1 MPTLRNVAK
10 ERLKKGELA
19 LGLNISRFRT
29 VEAGRVAATCGYDWA
44 FIDMEHTAMD
54 LDTAAQLSIACQD
67 AGITPIARVAGYEH
81 WHATKLLDAG
91 CMGIIFP
98 HVDTPELTERLV
110 KQCKYPPRGHR
121 SVAGAMAQMNF
132 QAMPLGESTK
142 IVNDETMIVVMVESP
157 LGVKNVDAIAA
168 VPGLDSILIGT
179 NDLCMELGIPGQLG
193 HPDIK
198 AAYRKVIAACRKN
211 GIYGGLGGVYDDVLA
226 KEYIEMGMRFIIAGS
241 DLSLMMQGAGNRA
254 KFLRAIPT

>member
-1 MPTLRNVAK
+1 MSALKNATK

-54 LDTAAQLSIACQD
+54 LDIAAQLCIACQD
-67 AGITPIARVAGYEH
+67 AGVTPIVRVAGYEH
-81 WHATKLLDAG
+81 YHATKLLDAG
-91 CMGIIFP
+91 AMGIIFP
-98 HVDTPELTERLV
+98 HVDTAELVEKLV

-121 SVAGAMAQMNF
+121 SVAGAMAQLNF
-132 QAMPLGESTK
+132 QAMPLAESTK

-168 VPGLDSILIGT
+168 VPGLDSVLIGT

-193 HPDIK
+193 HADIK
-198 AAYRKVIAACRKN
+198 DAYRKVIAACRKH
-211 GIYGGLGGVYDDVLA
+211 GKYGGLGGVYDDVLA